1 MKIKKIIDTVVMT
14 AIMVW
19 AALATTYLI
28 LYLVSSLLELA
39 YGIK

>member
-1 MKIKKIIDTVVMT
+1 MKIKKIIDTAVMV

-19 AALATTYLI
+19 AVLATTYLI
-28 LYLVSSLLELA
+28 FYLVSSLLELA

>member
-1 MKIKKIIDTVVMT
+1 MKIKKIIDFVVVGV
-14 AIMVW
+14 IMIC
-19 AALATTYLI
+19 AALGTTYLI